1 MVCSRQKYF
10 DKPIAFDSVGLAG
23 DQAALKLQRHAQ
35 MESERLYTFNMLLT
49 YLKELIG
56 KSEEFQDNL
65 LTAVMEMLLHVPI
78 SILYTSP

>member
-1 MVCSRQKYF
+1 
-10 DKPIAFDSVGLAG
+10 
-23 DQAALKLQRHAQ
+23 
-35 MESERLYTFNMLLT
+35 MESERQNTFNMLLT

-78 SILYTSP
+78 SILYTSPKNRTKNIEENKTDGS

>member
-1 MVCSRQKYF
+1 
-10 DKPIAFDSVGLAG
+10 
-23 DQAALKLQRHAQ
+23 
-35 MESERLYTFNMLLT
+35 MESERLNTFNMLLT

-78 SILYTSP
+78 SILYTSPQNRTRAIEEKAALDGS

>member
-1 MVCSRQKYF
+1 
-10 DKPIAFDSVGLAG
+10 
-23 DQAALKLQRHAQ
+23 
-35 MESERLYTFNMLLT
+35 MESERLNTFNMLLT

-78 SILYTSP
+78 SILYTSPTSRSKAAIDDRGASEGS

>member
-1 MVCSRQKYF
+1 
-10 DKPIAFDSVGLAG
+10 
-23 DQAALKLQRHAQ
+23 
-35 MESERLYTFNMLLT
+35 MESERQNTFNMLLT

-78 SILYTSP
+78 SILYTSPKNRS